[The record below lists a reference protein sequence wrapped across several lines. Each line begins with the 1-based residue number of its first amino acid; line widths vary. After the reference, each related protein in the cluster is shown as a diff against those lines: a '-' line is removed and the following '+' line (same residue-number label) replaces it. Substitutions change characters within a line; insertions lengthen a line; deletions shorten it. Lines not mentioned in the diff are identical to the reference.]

1 VRKGGRLALVLLLL
15 AFYAVLAP
23 FGYAAFALLS
33 LWPAKD
39 PVRRARKLQA
49 IMRAAFK
56 LMHMLMRRLQLLD
69 FDPDRIEGTLPA
81 GPAVLVANHPCL
93 CDVTSAMASFEDV
106 TTAVKPALYRRAWLR
121 PLLQGARLFEG
132 VGSDPL
138 EAGQVI
144 EDGVARLR
152 EGFRVLIFPEGTR
165 SPERGLHRFGRTAFE
180 IACRANL
187 PVVPLVIACDPVWL
201 TKETPFFPLP
211 TQTPL
216 MRVTALA
223 PILPEEHGRSSRRLR
238 DVVEML
244 VRNRLDASTRA
255 AGGA

>member
-1 VRKGGRLALVLLLL
+1 MRKGGRLALLLLVIV
-15 AFYAVLAP
+15 FYAVLAP
-23 FGYAAFALLS
+23 FGYAGFALLS

-39 PVRRARKLQA
+39 PLRRARRLQA
-49 IMRAAFK
+49 IMRFAFSR
-56 LMHMLMRRLQLLD
+56 MHAYGRRARLLD
-69 FDPDRIEGTLPA
+69 FDPRRIDGAVPE

-93 CDVTSAMASFEDV
+93 CDVSIAMASFENL
-106 TTAVKPALYRRAWLR
+106 TTAVKPGLFRRAWLR
-121 PLLQGARLFEG
+121 PLLEGARLFEG

-187 PVVPLVIACDPVWL
+187 PVVPLVMAFEPVWL
-201 TKETPFFPLP
+201 TKDRGLFDLP
-211 TQTPL
+211 NQTPR
-216 MRVTALA
+216 MRVTALP
-223 PILPEEHGRSSRRLR
+223 PIHPEEHGRSSRRLR
-238 DVVEML
+238 DVVEMQ
-244 VRNRLDASTRA
+244 VRNRLDASLAT
-255 AGGA
+255 AGGS